1 MTLEEKILQV
11 IGGTHAAAVA
21 TIDQGKPAV
30 RFVMLTGSPD
40 MTLVGATITNSRKVA
55 QLRKNPDASIAIW
68 SCREYTDPYV
78 TIQAKGEVH
87 DDLPTKKKYWNPGM
101 EPYFGSPE
109 NPDFVFLV
117 FRAGEVEYH
126 DSVMALPEF
135 WKR

>member
-21 TIDQGKPAV
+21 TVYQGRPAV
-30 RFVMLTGSPD
+30 RFMMLTGSPD
-40 MTLVGATITNSRKVA
+40 MTLVGATLTGSRKVA

-68 SCREYTDPYV
+68 SGREYTDPYV
-78 TIQAKGEVH
+78 AIQAEGEVH

-101 EPYFGSPE
+101 EPYFNSPE
-109 NPDFVFLV
+109 NPDFVFIV
-117 FRAGEVEYH
+117 FRAGEVEYY
-126 DSVMALPEF
+126 DSVGALPET